1 MTKRLTQNEIAIRIV
16 PTHLRWPEAATSGV
30 WRRLHECVQRLH
42 EFART
47 FDNGCVEIEQ
57 KRELGGDEIK
67 RQRTEVGNEA
77 LKKLANFRPF
87 DIAEQAATKEI
98 ETLQK
103 REDLTS
109 QEAQAKQK
117 LMMALDQLRGGLAA
131 TERLLLERCK
141 MRERTAHHALYY

>member
-1 MTKRLTQNEIAIRIV
+1 M
-16 PTHLRWPEAATSGV
+16 
-30 WRRLHECVQRLH
+30 H

-98 ETLQK
+98 EKLQN
-103 REDLTS
+103 REDLLTS

-117 LMMALDQLRGGLAA
+117 LMTALDQLRGGLAGA
-131 TERLLLERCK
+131 ERLLLERCK
-141 MRERTAHHALYY
+141 MHEGSASRPVYY